1 LLDFFF
7 LSGIN
12 AWNEQVARSYK
23 GREEGGS
30 VFMLVS
36 KYDSRFLLALQID
49 HSRVAGYL
57 AAHWGN
63 DVFAEPRPYSSVVL
77 AAQEH
82 DNGWWEWEIKP
93 SLNDQGYPLDYITD
107 GSLKYLG
114 QLRLNFYK
122 HGVERLIERDPYA
135 GLIVLMHGIG
145 LFNKAY
151 GLLAYMPDHTTRP
164 DVQEYIRDQE
174 ALQKRVLAELRRS
187 TEFQEFST
195 DEEIWRNFKLMQV
208 YDTLAQFLCN
218 RYPLNNTERQN
229 GPSNTLGDT
238 AVPVAPGKPDVTLT
252 VEVKDETRAEVRPY
266 PFDINPLNVSFP
278 ARLVPNRPYRS
289 QEEFLK
295 DFYKAERITVSYRL
309 QAP

>member
-1 LLDFFF
+1 MKE
-7 LSGIN
+7 
-12 AWNEQVARSYK
+12 AA
-23 GREEGGS
+23 
-30 VFMLVS
+30 FMLVS
-36 KYDSRFLLALQID
+36 KYDDSRLLLALQID

-93 SLNDQGYPLDYITD
+93 SLNDRGYPLDYITD

-114 QLRLNFYK
+114 QLRLDFYK
-122 HGVERLIERDPYA
+122 HGVERVVREDPYA

-151 GLLAYMPDHTTRP
+151 GLLAYMPDHTARP
-164 DVQEYIRDQE
+164 DVQAYIRDQD
-174 ALQKRVLAELRRS
+174 ALRQRVLAELRRS
-187 TEFQEFST
+187 EEFREFST
-195 DEEIWRNFKLMQV
+195 DEVIWKNFKLMQV
-208 YDTLAQFLCN
+208 YDTFAQFLCN
-218 RYPLNNTERQN
+218 RYPLNNRERQN

-238 AVPVAPGKPDVTLT
+238 AVPVAPGKQDVTLT
-252 VEVKDETRAEVRPY
+252 IEVQDGTRAVVTPY
-266 PFDINPLNVSFP
+266 PFDTNPLEVSFP
-278 ARLVPNRPYRS
+278 ARLVPNRSYGTR
-289 QEEFLK
+289 EEFLK
-295 DFYKAERITVSYRL
+295 DFYKAERISVNYQL

>member
-1 LLDFFF
+1 
-7 LSGIN
+7 
-12 AWNEQVARSYK
+12 
-23 GREEGGS
+23 
-30 VFMLVS
+30 MLVS
-36 KYDSRFLLALQID
+36 KYDDSRLLLALQID

-93 SLNDQGYPLDYITD
+93 SLNDRGYPLDYITD

-114 QLRLNFYK
+114 QLRLDFYK
-122 HGVERLIERDPYA
+122 HGVERVVREDPYA

-164 DVQEYIRDQE
+164 DVQAYIRDQD
-174 ALQKRVLAELRRS
+174 ALRQRVLAELRRS
-187 TEFQEFST
+187 EEFREFST
-195 DEEIWRNFKLMQV
+195 DEVIWKNFKLMQV
-208 YDTLAQFLCN
+208 YDTFAQFLCN
-218 RYPLNNTERQN
+218 RYPLNNRERQN

-238 AVPVAPGKPDVTLT
+238 AVPVAPGKQDVTLT
-252 VEVKDETRAEVRPY
+252 IEVQDGTRAVVTPY
-266 PFDINPLNVSFP
+266 PFDTNPLEVSFP
-278 ARLVPNRPYRS
+278 ARLVPNRSYRTR
-289 QEEFLK
+289 EEFLK
-295 DFYKAERITVSYRL
+295 DFYKAERISVNYQL

>member
-1 LLDFFF
+1 
-7 LSGIN
+7 
-12 AWNEQVARSYK
+12 
-23 GREEGGS
+23 
-30 VFMLVS
+30 MLVS
-36 KYDSRFLLALQID
+36 KYDDSRLLLALQID

-93 SLNDQGYPLDYITD
+93 SLNDRGYPLDYITD

-114 QLRLNFYK
+114 QLRLDFYK
-122 HGVERLIERDPYA
+122 HGVERVVREDSYA

-151 GLLAYMPDHTTRP
+151 GLLAYMPDHTARP
-164 DVQEYIRDQE
+164 DVQAYIRDQD
-174 ALQKRVLAELRRS
+174 ALRQRVLAELRRS
-187 TEFQEFST
+187 EEFREFST
-195 DEEIWRNFKLMQV
+195 DEVIWKNFKLMQV
-208 YDTLAQFLCN
+208 YDTFAQFLCN
-218 RYPLNNTERQN
+218 RYPLNNRERQN

-252 VEVKDETRAEVRPY
+252 IEVQDGTRAVVTPY
-266 PFDINPLNVSFP
+266 PFDTNPLEVSFP
-278 ARLVPNRPYRS
+278 ARLVPNRSYRTR
-289 QEEFLK
+289 EEFLK
-295 DFYKAERITVSYRL
+295 DFYKAERISVNYQL

>member
-1 LLDFFF
+1 
-7 LSGIN
+7 
-12 AWNEQVARSYK
+12 
-23 GREEGGS
+23 
-30 VFMLVS
+30 MLVS
-36 KYDSRFLLALQID
+36 KYDDSRLLLALQID

-93 SLNDQGYPLDYITD
+93 SLNDRGYPLDYITD

-114 QLRLNFYK
+114 QLRLDFYK
-122 HGVERLIERDPYA
+122 HGVERVVREDPYA

-151 GLLAYMPDHTTRP
+151 GLLAYMPDHTARH
-164 DVQEYIRDQE
+164 DVQTYIRDQD
-174 ALQKRVLAELRRS
+174 ALRQRVLAELRRS
-187 TEFQEFST
+187 EEFREFST
-195 DEEIWRNFKLMQV
+195 DEVIWKNFKLMQV
-208 YDTLAQFLCN
+208 YDTFAQFLCN
-218 RYPLNNTERQN
+218 RYPLNNRERQN

-238 AVPVAPGKPDVTLT
+238 AVPVAPGKQDVTLT
-252 VEVKDETRAEVRPY
+252 IEVQDGTRAVVTPY
-266 PFDINPLNVSFP
+266 PFDTNPLEVSFP
-278 ARLVPNRPYRS
+278 ARLVPNRSYRTR
-289 QEEFLK
+289 EEFLK
-295 DFYKAERITVSYRL
+295 DFYKAERISVNYQL